1 MINKNKIFDLFES
14 QEGDNSTSQ
23 TLDLPKPPIYN
34 IGMFSKIILNH
45 KTFHQKL
52 QSFFQKEAENY
63 NAEVTKKYSEFT
75 VYNRAWFYIKD
86 VNIKKKIDLESL
98 ISFDNQLLL
107 SSLKSAIK
115 YFEGREE
122 YEKCAHLFTIQKV
135 LEDFQK

>member
-1 MINKNKIFDLFES
+1 MINKNKIFDLFDS
-14 QEGDNSTSQ
+14 QEEENSSTQ

-52 QSFFQKEAENY
+52 QNFFQKESENY

-86 VNIKKKIDLESL
+86 IDINKKIDLESL
-98 ISFDNQLLL
+98 ISFDNYLLL
-107 SSLKSAIK
+107 TSLKSAVR
-115 YFEGREE
+115 YFEEREE
-122 YEKCAHLFTIQKV
+122 YEKCAHLFKIQKV
-135 LEDFQK
+135 LESFSK